1 VGILRCGWGQ
11 EGDPR
16 RRRGWPRDPCDGGV
30 EEVEEWERRGLGR
43 QRVHDFRKSRGL
55 LRGRPKRLGRIR
67 GQRSGRRRGRGV
79 GGGGANPLLQG
90 NREVDQWKGREGL
103 SGSGQVFLLQ
113 KSRRGLHGK
122 EG

>member
-1 VGILRCGWGQ
+1 MGSGWGQ
-11 EGDPR
+11 GGDPR

-30 EEVEEWERRGLGR
+30 EGAEEWGRRGLGR

-67 GQRSGRRRGRGV
+67 GRSSGRRRERGV
-79 GGGGANPLLQG
+79 GGGGANLLLQG
-90 NREVDQWKGREGL
+90 NREVDRWKEPEGL
-103 SGSGQVFLLQ
+103 SDSGQVFLLQ

-122 EG
+122 GG